1 MFGATSKLPQIF
13 TDLVF
18 VINFRTSQFPNSISH
33 MLSLARILISFCLAC
48 VFILST
54 TTQVLAFC
62 GFYVGG
68 ADAKLFNKASQ
79 VVIAHDGDRNIITM
93 ANDFQG
99 AVKDFAMV
107 VPVPVAIKKEQVHVG
122 KRTTIEKLD
131 AFSQPRLVEYFDP
144 DPCSSL
150 VLNES
155 AIVNMRGAT
164 SVEESSPRMRK
175 RDLGVTVEDSFKVN
189 EYEIVILS
197 AKESDGLETWLRQ
210 NGYNIPAG
218 SSELLSP
225 YIKQQ
230 MKFFV
235 AKIDLKE
242 FDKSGY
248 QVLRPLQI
256 AYESPKFMLP
266 IRLGTINARGE
277 QDLVIYI
284 LSPKGQVELTNY
296 RTVKVPSGE
305 AIPEYVKSEFGDFY
319 KATFQKVYEREQK
332 KVAFLEY
339 AWNTSNCDPCSSE
352 PPTATE
358 LKEAGVFWGENNS
371 SASPNSSPI
380 SRRRQ
385 LPQSNTFITRL
396 HVRYTRDKFPEDLMF
411 HETGNQENFQGRY
424 VMNHPF
430 KGRVTCDAGR
440 RYQQTLRPRMEKEA
454 SNLANLTG
462 WSIRDIYSKMNFPSI
477 QPNADAN
484 SPFWQNVWNDKK

>member
-1 MFGATSKLPQIF
+1 
-13 TDLVF
+13 
-18 VINFRTSQFPNSISH
+18 
-33 MLSLARILISFCLAC
+33 MLNLTRILIGFCLTC
-48 VFILST
+48 ILILSGA
-54 TTQVLAFC
+54 TQAIAFC

-79 VVIAHDGDRNIITM
+79 VVIARNGDRTILTM

-144 DPCSSL
+144 NPCETTR
-150 VLNES
+150 LNES
-155 AIVNMRGAT
+155 AMDTNKPMQSAPSTAR
-164 SVEESSPRMRK
+164 SRSSN
-175 RDLGVTVEDSFKVN
+175 RDLGVTVEDTFKVN

-197 AKESDGLETWLRQ
+197 AKESNGLETWLQQ
-210 NGYNIPAG
+210 NGYNIPKGAN
-218 SSELLSP
+218 ELLSP
-225 YIKQQ
+225 YIKQKL
-230 MKFFV
+230 KFFV

-248 QVLRPLQI
+248 QLLRPLQI

-266 IRLGTINARGE
+266 IRLGMINSQGE
-277 QDLVIYI
+277 QDLVVYV

-296 RTVKVPSGE
+296 RTVKVPTGTN
-305 AIPEYVKSEFGDFY
+305 IPTFIKSEFGDFY

-339 AWNTSNCDPCSSE
+339 AWNVSNCDPCSSE
-352 PPTATE
+352 PPTQSE
-358 LKEAGVFWGENNS
+358 LKDAGVFWEGNS
-371 SASPNSSPI
+371 DTSINPSIRVRGRTLS
-380 SRRRQ
+380 Q
-385 LPQSNTFITRL
+385 GNTFITRI

-411 HETGNQENFQGRY
+411 QETGNQENFQGRY

-430 KGRVTCDAGR
+430 KGDLNCAAGKK
-440 RYQQTLRPRMEKEA
+440 YQQTLRPRMEKEA
-454 SNLANLTG
+454 TNLAQLTG
-462 WSIRDIYSKMNFPSI
+462 WSIRDIYSKMDFPVTQSK
-477 QPNADAN
+477 PDGNT
-484 SPFWQNVWNDKK
+484 PFWRNVWNDKPSNSGF

>member
-1 MFGATSKLPQIF
+1 MSNI
-13 TDLVF
+13 
-18 VINFRTSQFPNSISH
+18 
-33 MLSLARILISFCLAC
+33 ARSLISFFLAC
-48 VFILST
+48 MFIFT
-54 TTQVLAFC
+54 NTTQALAFC

-79 VVIAHDGDRNIITM
+79 VVIARDGDRNIITM

-144 DPCSSL
+144 DPCSPS

-155 AIVNMRGAT
+155 ASTVRQNAAPASADMRRRV
-164 SVEESSPRMRK
+164 SKP
-175 RDLGVTVEDSFKVN
+175 DLGVTVEDTFKVN

-197 AKESDGLETWLRQ
+197 ARESDGLETWLRQ
-210 NGYNIPAG
+210 NNYNIPQGA
-218 SSELLSP
+218 SELLAP

-248 QVLRPLQI
+248 KMLRPLQI
-256 AYESPKFMLP
+256 AYASPKFMLP
-266 IRLGTINARGE
+266 IRLGTINALGE
-277 QDLVIYI
+277 QDLVIYV

-296 RTVKVPSGE
+296 RTVKIPTGDS
-305 AIPEYVKSEFGDFY
+305 IPEYIKSEFGDFY

-339 AWNTSNCDPCSSE
+339 AWNTSNCDPCASE

-358 LKEAGVFWGENNS
+358 LKEAGVFWGNTDTNS
-371 SASPNSSPI
+371 SPNSTTPL
-380 SRRRQ
+380 RRRSV
-385 LPQSNTFITRL
+385 PKGNTFITRL

-411 HETGNQENFQGRY
+411 HETGSQENFQGRY
-424 VMNHPF
+424 VMNHAF
-430 KGRVTCDAGR
+430 TGSVSCDAGR
-440 RYQQTLRPRMEKEA
+440 SYQQTLRPRMEKEA

-462 WSIRDIYSKMNFPSI
+462 WSIRDIYSKMNFPNI
-477 QPNADAN
+477 QPKAEAN
-484 SPFWQNVWNDKK
+484 SPFWQNVWDDKK